1 MQRYDLSSPRPKKD
15 GSTFWQKVGSAF
27 PRDDGSFHLVL
38 DAYPLPGKDGRVS
51 LIMSVPRPRPKTGK
65 G

>member
-15 GSTFWQKVGSAF
+15 GGTHWQKVGAAF
-27 PRDDGSFHLVL
+27 PRDDGSFSLVL
-38 DAYPLPGKDGRVS
+38 DAYPLPDKDGRVS
-51 LIMSVPRPRPKTGK
+51 LIMSVPKPKAGK